1 MNRKK
6 NILIIFLLILQ
17 GISVCVFCN
26 IDKIKLMQEG
36 LRYQLFN
43 MNYSISFQTIDS
55 DVNFDIDINK
65 LDSNIHKIIYENDGC
80 TIMIDSIIKEN
91 DKYII
96 YFSSHGTYNQ
106 QFGKLITGVEH
117 IILPNKKIEDK
128 IYTSCFIDDIEC
140 QNYSFSGLNF
150 KDGDEFSFIIDA
162 KILESVKKVTL
173 KNLLLI
179 KMKKIQG

>member
-1 MNRKK
+1 MNRKTK
-6 NILIIFLLILQ
+6 ILIIFLLILQ
-17 GISVCVFCN
+17 GISLCVFCN
-26 IDKIKLMQEG
+26 IDKIKLMKEG

-55 DVNFDIDINK
+55 DVNFDINIQN

-80 TIMIDSIIKEN
+80 TIMIDSIIKKDEE
-91 DKYII
+91 YII

-106 QFGKLITGVEH
+106 QLGKLITGVEH
-117 IILPNKKIEDK
+117 NVLSNKKIEDK
-128 IYTSCFIDDIEC
+128 IHASCFIGNIEC
-140 QNYSFSGLNF
+140 QNYSFSGINF

-162 KILESVKKVTL
+162 KVLENEKKVTL

-179 KMKKIQG
+179 KMEKM

>member
-1 MNRKK
+1 MNRRK

-17 GISVCVFCN
+17 GISICFFCN
-26 IDKIKLMQEG
+26 IDKIKLMHEG

-43 MNYSISFQTIDS
+43 MNYLISFQTIDS
-55 DVNFDIDINK
+55 EVNFDVDIKN
-65 LDSNIHKIIYENDGC
+65 LDSNMHKTIYENDGC
-80 TIMIDSIIKEN
+80 TIMIDSIIKKDEE
-91 DKYII
+91 YII

-106 QFGKLITGVEH
+106 QQGKLITGIEH
-117 IILPNKKIEDK
+117 KVLSNKKIEDK
-128 IYTSCFIDDIEC
+128 IYASCFIGDVEC

-162 KILESVKKVTL
+162 KILESVRKVTL

-179 KMKKIQG
+179 KMEKM

>member
-65 LDSNIHKIIYENDGC
+65 LDSNIHKIIYEKEGC

-96 YFSSHGTYNQ
+96 YF
-106 QFGKLITGVEH
+106 
-117 IILPNKKIEDK
+117 
-128 IYTSCFIDDIEC
+128 
-140 QNYSFSGLNF
+140 
-150 KDGDEFSFIIDA
+150 
-162 KILESVKKVTL
+162 
-173 KNLLLI
+173 
-179 KMKKIQG
+179 

>member
-55 DVNFDIDINK
+55 YVNFDIDINK

-91 DKYII
+91 AKYII

-117 IILPNKKIEDK
+117 KILPNKKIEDK